1 MSAKR
6 DPGRPD
12 EARQASPSAVVEGR
26 LRLAA
31 HRFTRT
37 PAGVCRIEVELEA
50 PDGTCSQGW
59 AQGAAGA
66 TGELRLAAEA
76 TLQAL
81 QRAVGDAQRFELL
94 GVKSLRAFDA
104 SVVIVAV
111 ETQRLGQPTRLL
123 GCVQASGELEHAAV
137 LAVLDATNRVCALGA
152 AR

>member
-1 MSAKR
+1 MSVTR

-12 EARQASPSAVVEGR
+12 DALKATPSTAVEGR
-26 LRLAA
+26 LRLVA

-37 PAGVCRIEVELEA
+37 PAGVCRIEIELEA
-50 PDGTCSQGW
+50 PDGTRSQGW
-59 AQGAAGA
+59 AQGTAGA
-66 TGELRLAAEA
+66 TVELRLAAEA

-81 QRAVGDAQRFELL
+81 QRAVGGTQRFELL

-111 ETQRLGQPTRLL
+111 ETERFGQPTRLL

-137 LAVLDATNRVCALGA
+137 LAVLDATNRVCAIGA

>member
-1 MSAKR
+1 M
-6 DPGRPD
+6 P
-12 EARQASPSAVVEGR
+12 EGR

-31 HRFTRT
+31 HRCTRT

-50 PDGTCSQGW
+50 SDGRLCQGR
-59 AQGAAGA
+59 AEGATGA

-81 QRAVGDAQRFELL
+81 DRALAGAIRFELL

-104 SVVIVAV
+104 NLVIVAV
-111 ETQRLGQPTRLL
+111 ATERLGRPTRLL

-137 LAVLDATNRVCALGA
+137 LAVLDATNRICALGVT
-152 AR
+152 R